1 MIGKRQEGNGSES
14 RKQRATAAFQLYGR
28 MGSPPSP
35 ELRDYNGD
43 AELYHDLHAV
53 AAVLSILSDEGK
65 DLVIDAIKE
74 IYIKPFAEGMSR
86 KKAVDSRVIKFSL
99 MRHVSERTVYRYLS
113 DARRLFMSVRCPS
126 RFV

>member
-1 MIGKRQEGNGSES
+1 MIGKRQEENGSES

-35 ELRDYNGD
+35 EQRDYNGD

-65 DLVIDAIKE
+65 DLVIEAIKD
-74 IYIKPFAEGMSR
+74 IYIKPFSEGMSR
-86 KKAVDSRVIKFSL
+86 KKAVDNRVVKFS
-99 MRHVSERTVYRYLS
+99 MTHHVSERTVYRYLS
-113 DARRLFMSVRCPS
+113 DSRRLFMSVRYPNK
-126 RFV
+126 FV